1 MAENKI
7 ISIII
12 PVFNRE
18 STLERLF
25 ASLRKITYRPLELI
39 LVDNDSKDNSL
50 RLCQQFRAE
59 QQTRGE
65 ITVTLAKEE
74 TPGACACRNTGI
86 HLANGEFLYFFDS
99 DDEISPSFF
108 DEIAPFFD
116 RYDMICA
123 PTTMIF
129 EDGKR
134 KVRDCIPTAF
144 PYDHIISA
152 SLSTQTMVI
161 RKSLLLKVGKWDAEL
176 ARWNDWELGARLLC
190 AQPRL
195 KWLADKPYHLIYQHA
210 KSISGK
216 PFAEDYENLLK
227 SLKKV
232 ELNIKDSSLKEEIK
246 IKSLNSLSSKAL
258 LLSASLYKD
267 GNKHQ
272 AHEMS
277 QYAATLSQTRTFKWL
292 SPFIYCLSKYNAR
305 GMWRLYRKII

>member
-1 MAENKI
+1 MATNNL

-18 STLERLF
+18 NTLERLF
-25 ASLRKITYRPLELI
+25 ASLRKITYRPLEFI
-39 LVDNDSKDNSL
+39 LVDNDSKDASL
-50 RLCQQFRAE
+50 RLCQQFKAE
-59 QQTRGE
+59 QQNKGE
-65 ITVTLAKEE
+65 IGVILAKEE

-86 HLANGEFLYFFDS
+86 HLSNGEFLYFFDS

-116 RYDMICA
+116 KYDMICA

-129 EDGKR
+129 EDGKK

-144 PYDHIISA
+144 PYDHIISS

-161 RKSLLLKVGKWDAEL
+161 RKSLLLKVGEWDAEL

-190 AQPRL
+190 AQPKL
-195 KWLADKPYHLIYQHA
+195 KWLAEKPYHLIYQHA

-216 PFAEDYENLLK
+216 PLSEDYEHLVR

-232 ELNIKDSSLKEEIK
+232 ELNIKESSLKEKIK

-258 LLSASLYKD
+258 LLSASLYKS
-267 GNKHQ
+267 GSKRQ
-272 AHEMS
+272 AKEIS
-277 QYAATLSQTRTFKWL
+277 QYAADLSQTRTFRWL
-292 SPFIYCLSKYNAR
+292 SPFIYYLSKHNAR